1 LIATQAIAAE
11 EIHAQVR
18 RFWELFSCKD
28 KSGFDRL
35 YAPMAPIFSADARR
49 SEPARLMLMRR
60 ARELF
65 APSCA
70 VTARLGEISVQVL
83 SPNLAVAS
91 YPFHF
96 SLTRNLSNGSRVH
109 IEVPFARVTQ
119 VFHRNESGGLLIIH
133 EHMSSATPTVPK
145 TLPPQSP

>member
-18 RFWELFSCKD
+18 RLWELFSCKD
-28 KSGFDRL
+28 KSNFDRL
-35 YAPMAPIFSADARR
+35 YAPMAPIFAADSRR

-65 APSCA
+65 APACA
-70 VTARLGEISVQVL
+70 VAARLGEISVQVL
-83 SPNLAVAS
+83 SPNLAVAH

-96 SLTRNLSNGSRVH
+96 SLTRKLPNGSRVH
-109 IEVPFARVTQ
+109 VEVPFARVTQ
-119 VFHRNESGGLLIIH
+119 VFHRTESGGLLIIH
-133 EHMSSATPTVPK
+133 EHMSSAEPAAPK
-145 TLPPQSP
+145 TLPPEAN